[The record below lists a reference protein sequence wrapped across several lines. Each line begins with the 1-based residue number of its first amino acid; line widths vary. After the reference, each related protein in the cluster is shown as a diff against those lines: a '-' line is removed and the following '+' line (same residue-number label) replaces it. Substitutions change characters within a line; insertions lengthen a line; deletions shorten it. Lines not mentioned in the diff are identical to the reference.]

1 MPQLTPAEEAKKLV
15 NDFYD
20 KIDDFPVKC
29 GMYCQGGDIERYQL
43 AKQSTLIAVNK
54 ILTVLD
60 FDSVDS
66 EPYSTKKVNE
76 IYEHWEKVKSEIIKL

>member
-1 MPQLTPAEEAKKLV
+1 MPQLTPEEEAKQLV

-43 AKQSTLIAVNK
+43 AKQCTLMAVEK
-54 ILTVLD
+54 ILQIRMIYNIAYNLHL
-60 FDSVDS
+60 SVG
-66 EPYSTKKVNE
+66 ER
-76 IYEHWEKVKSEIIKL
+76 YEQVKSEIIKL